1 MNNTIPLQELFN
13 NRIFRIPDYQRG
25 YAWEKLQI
33 GEFLDDLKLLGSIH
47 HRHHYTG
54 TIVLHQ
60 PPDAAKRTSEEGTSH
75 GIADVVDGQ
84 QRLTTI
90 VLLLNELA
98 GVLSARG
105 VRDEL
110 ARGIRKNY
118 VVAKGLDGQPLHK
131 LSLNAETD
139 HFFKNSVLKD
149 TGVAGPPTAASQ
161 RLLDAKKQIADHL
174 GALGEEE
181 ELIDL
186 HNKVT
191 TGLHFN
197 VYEVDHPSEVGIVF
211 ELVNDRGKPLTNLEK
226 VKNYLLYT
234 AATLDIEPQSRD
246 DLTKAVN
253 DAWADILRRLT
264 AARLAAPWEEDQ
276 LLRAHWIMQ
285 YDPRKWDGSKS
296 IKGRFDLRD
305 KQHYKLLGELHDYIK
320 GLRQACICYCDA
332 LRPGRDDAFR
342 GFASEPAVQADV
354 KLWNS
359 RLVRTRIT
367 ATFLPLLMGIRKRWP
382 SEPEKYLEVVK
393 LLELI
398 AFRFYRI
405 ADFRANYRQPQMFR
419 LAHRVAGGMEFA
431 DAIRTIRQLYS
442 DHDGYARRH
451 FDDFIDSS
459 KPRNWAWRGYLGY
472 FLYEYELYLA
482 SKRKALL
489 EVVGWARIR
498 GRRDSIEHILPQF
511 IGNRP
516 TWKDLFPEDA
526 HEQYV
531 HDIGNLVLTRGNP
544 ELSNKE
550 FVDKKGSSDAKG
562 YCYAKSPLFQELEI
576 AQHDDWTVEAI
587 DKRRAKLLDWAK
599 ERWRMDF
606 SGLDEAEPEP
616 DGEDQADNEDDSGEE
631 QAAAPVEASQGA
643 S

>member
-13 NRIFRIPDYQRG
+13 NRIFKIPDYQRG

-98 GVLSARG
+98 GVLSTRG
-105 VRDEL
+105 GRDEL

-342 GFASEPAVQADV
+342 GFASEPAVQDV

-367 ATFLPLLMGIRKRWP
+367 ATFLPLLMGVRKRWP

-398 AFRFYRI
+398 AFRFYRV

-419 LAHRVAGGMEFA
+419 LAHRVAGGMEF
-431 DAIRTIRQLYS
+431 DAAVRAIRQLYN
-442 DHDGYARRH
+442 DPGGYGRRH
-451 FDDFIDSS
+451 FDEFVDSS

-472 FLYEYELYLA
+472 FLYEYELHLA
-482 SKRKALL
+482 SAGFSEPRPQ
-489 EVVGWARIR
+489 VGWGEIR

-511 IGNRP
+511 IETRP
-516 TWKDLFPEDA
+516 GWQSRFDEDA
-526 HEQYV
+526 HEGYV
-531 HDIGNLVLTRGNP
+531 HDIGNLTLTERNSA
-544 ELSNKE
+544 LSNRE
-550 FVDKKGSSDAKG
+550 FAEKRDF
-562 YCYAKSPLFQELEI
+562 YAKSRLFQELEV
-576 AQHDDWTVEAI
+576 AKYDDWTIEAI

-606 SGLDEAEPEP
+606 SDIDEAEPDPVDEEQG
-616 DGEDQADNEDDSGEE
+616 DSDDDSGEE
-631 QAAAPVEASQGA
+631 LALAPAEASQGA